1 MSLPGLPP
9 GEFVLVQG
17 CDAGPFEPVTFVPVP
32 RETTHAR
39 HLRKYADG
47 GVPVERRFSF
57 RRPQGELAATADS
70 LTSFG
75 HALAAIDDAVGAFHA
90 ERGDFSRWVLD
101 VLSDPTPGQQ
111 FRKTEARWRRGEIR
125 DLRAA
130 MERLVAAR
138 YGSFVLPDAHPGY
151 AWKVLVATTES
162 GQRDGSLRHTAG
174 ERLSVGGRS
183 LRLLR
188 ALRGPRP

>member
-9 GEFVLVQG
+9 GEFVLGQG
-17 CDAGPFEPVTFVPVP
+17 RDAGPAEPVTFVPVP
-32 RETTHAR
+32 RETTHVR

-47 GVPVERRFSF
+47 GVPVERFSF
-57 RRPQGELAATADS
+57 RRPQGELVATADS

-75 HALAAIDDAVGAFHA
+75 HALAAIDDAVLAFHA

-101 VLSDPTPGQQ
+101 VFSDPTLGQQ

-125 DLRAA
+125 NLRAA

-138 YGSFVLPDAHPGY
+138 YGA
-151 AWKVLVATTES
+151 A
-162 GQRDGSLRHTAG
+162 
-174 ERLSVGGRS
+174 
-183 LRLLR
+183 
-188 ALRGPRP
+188 